1 MKMTRPNNL
10 INEQSPYLL
19 QHAYNPVN
27 WYPWGEEAFNKAKKE
42 DKPIFLSVGYATC
55 HWCHVMEHE
64 SFEDHDVATI
74 LNDNF
79 ISIKVDRE
87 ERPDID
93 SIYMTVTQMM
103 TRRGG
108 WPMTI
113 IMTPDK
119 KPFFAGTYI
128 PKEGRFGMT
137 GLIDL
142 LTQIIEVWKTK
153 RQDVYQTAEQV
164 TVHLEE
170 STISSQAN
178 YDGVELLVRGFDEL
192 DSRYDEVLG
201 GFGSQPKFPSPHN
214 LLFLLR
220 YWNRFKDNVALQM
233 VENTLLKMRLG
244 GIYDHIGFG
253 FHRYSTDRHWLV
265 PHFEKMLYDQAMLV
279 IAYTEAYQITKKDI
293 YKQTA
298 EEILEYVQRD
308 MTSEE
313 GGFYSA
319 EDADSEGEE
328 GKFYIWSHKEIAKIL
343 NKDEAELAVKIF
355 NISSTGN
362 FLDEATQKKSSS
374 NILHLTKPIS
384 EILEDLKMSKEEF
397 NVKFETI
404 RDKLFRNRKERIHPL
419 KDDKILTD
427 WNGLMIA
434 AFSKA
439 SRVFNKDKYL
449 QTAEKATKFIQT
461 HLKQKDDRL
470 LHRYRN
476 GNAGITANL
485 DDYAFMIWGLL
496 ELYETSFNPSYLTEA
511 INQNSIVIKH
521 FWDDKSGGF
530 FFTPDDGEELLVR
543 EKPVYDGSIPSGNS
557 VSMLNLIKIAKLT
570 SKANLEK
577 KADDLMKNF
586 AKQINRIPSAFSF
599 ILTSL
604 DFAIGPSF
612 EIILVTKKEDKEI
625 SKFIEKINEQY
636 IPNKV
641 VILKHEED
649 DTLVKN
655 IEILK
660 DYKMINNQ
668 VTAYVCKDYVCKQ
681 PTNDPELMIEELS
694 KNED

>member
-1 MKMTRPNNL
+1 MTRPNNL

-27 WYPWGEEAFNKAKKE
+27 WYPWGDDAFKKAKEE

-64 SFEDHDVATI
+64 SFEDSDVATS

-93 SIYMTVTQMM
+93 SIYMTITQMM
-103 TRRGG
+103 TGRGG

-113 IMTPDK
+113 IMTSDK

-142 LTQIIEVWKTK
+142 LSQITEIWKTK
-153 RQDVYQTAEQV
+153 RQDVHQTAEQV
-164 TVHLEE
+164 TKHLQESSTLTQTEYNGEE
-170 STISSQAN
+170 LII
-178 YDGVELLVRGFDEL
+178 RGFDEL
-192 DSRYDEVLG
+192 NSKYDEILG

-214 LLFLLR
+214 LLFLMR
-220 YWNRFKDNVALQM
+220 YWKRYNDGVALQM
-233 VENTLLKMRLG
+233 VEKTLQKMRMG
-244 GIYDHIGFG
+244 GIYDHVGFG

-279 IAYTEAYQITKKDI
+279 LAYTEAYQITKKEI
-293 YKQTA
+293 YKETA
-298 EEILEYVQRD
+298 EEILEYVMRD
-308 MTSEE
+308 MTSPE

-328 GKFYIWSHKEIAKIL
+328 GKFYIWSYKEITKIL
-343 NKDEAELAVKIF
+343 SKDELELAARIF
-355 NISSTGN
+355 NILPTGN
-362 FLDEATQKKSSS
+362 FLDEATQQKSTL
-374 NILHLTKPIS
+374 NILHLKRPIKELLEELNIS
-384 EILEDLKMSKEEF
+384 KKEFDVKIEI
-397 NVKFETI
+397 I
-404 RDKLFRNRKERIHPL
+404 REKLFSQRKQRIHPL

-439 SRVFNKDKYL
+439 SRILRNKSYQ
-449 QTAEKATKFIQT
+449 QTAEKAIDFILAKLQ
-461 HLKQKDDRL
+461 QEDGRL

-476 GNAGITANL
+476 EDAAIMANL

-496 ELYETSFNPSYLTEA
+496 ELYETSFNPKYLNEA
-511 INQNSIVIKH
+511 INLNVKLIDH
-521 FWDDKSGGF
+521 FWDNESGGF

-557 VSMLNLIKIAKLT
+557 VAMLNLVKLSKMT
-570 SKANLEK
+570 SEASLEQ
-577 KADDLMKNF
+577 KADDLMKTF

-599 ILTSL
+599 ILSSL
-604 DFAIGPSF
+604 DFALGPSF
-612 EIILVTKKEDKEI
+612 EIIL
-625 SKFIEKINEQY
+625 
-636 IPNKV
+636 
-641 VILKHEED
+641 
-649 DTLVKN
+649 
-655 IEILK
+655 
-660 DYKMINNQ
+660 
-668 VTAYVCKDYVCKQ
+668 
-681 PTNDPELMIEELS
+681 
-694 KNED
+694 

>member
-1 MKMTRPNNL
+1 MTRPNNL

-27 WYPWGEEAFNKAKKE
+27 WYPWGDDAFIKAKKE

-64 SFEDHDVATI
+64 SFEDSDVATS

-93 SIYMTVTQMM
+93 SIYMTITQMM
-103 TRRGG
+103 TGRGG

-113 IMTPDK
+113 IMTSDK

-142 LTQIIEVWKTK
+142 LSQITEIWKTK
-153 RQDVYQTAEQV
+153 RQDVHQTAEQV
-164 TVHLEE
+164 TKHLQESSTLTQTEYNGEE
-170 STISSQAN
+170 LII
-178 YDGVELLVRGFDEL
+178 RGFDEL
-192 DSRYDEVLG
+192 NSKYDEILG

-214 LLFLLR
+214 LLFLMR
-220 YWNRFKDNVALQM
+220 YWKRYNDGVALQM
-233 VENTLLKMRLG
+233 VEKTLQKMRMG
-244 GIYDHIGFG
+244 GIYDHVGFG

-279 IAYTEAYQITKKDI
+279 LAYTEAYQITKKEI
-293 YKQTA
+293 YKETA
-298 EEILEYVQRD
+298 EEILEYVMRD
-308 MTSEE
+308 MTSPE

-328 GKFYIWSHKEIAKIL
+328 GKFYIWSYKEITKIL
-343 NKDEAELAVKIF
+343 SKDELELAARIF
-355 NISSTGN
+355 NILPTGN
-362 FLDEATQKKSSS
+362 FLDEATQQKSTL
-374 NILHLTKPIS
+374 NILHLKRPIEELLEEQNIS
-384 EILEDLKMSKEEF
+384 KKEFDVKIEI
-397 NVKFETI
+397 I
-404 RDKLFRNRKERIHPL
+404 REKLFSQRKQRIHPL

-439 SRVFNKDKYL
+439 SRILRNKSYQ
-449 QTAEKATKFIQT
+449 QTAEKAIDFILAKLQ
-461 HLKQKDDRL
+461 QEDGRL

-476 GNAGITANL
+476 EDAAIMANL

-496 ELYETSFNPSYLTEA
+496 ELYETSFNPKYLNEA
-511 INQNSIVIKH
+511 INLNVKLIDH
-521 FWDDKSGGF
+521 FWDNESGGF

-557 VSMLNLIKIAKLT
+557 VAMLNLVKLSKMT
-570 SKANLEK
+570 SEASLEQ
-577 KADDLMKNF
+577 KADDLMKTF

-599 ILTSL
+599 ILSSL
-604 DFAIGPSF
+604 DFALGPSF
-612 EIILVTKKEDKEI
+612 EIILVAKEDDEEI
-625 SKFIEKINEQY
+625 KKFVEKIDGQY
-636 IPNKV
+636 VPNKV
-641 VILKHEED
+641 VIIKYIED
-649 DTLVKN
+649 DQLIKN

-668 VTAYVCKDYVCKQ
+668 VTAYVCKDFVCKQ
-681 PTNDPELMIEELS
+681 PTNDPEIMIKELS

>member
-1 MKMTRPNNL
+1 MTRPNNL

-27 WYPWGEEAFNKAKKE
+27 WYPWGDDAFIKAKKE

-64 SFEDHDVATI
+64 SFEDSDVATS

-93 SIYMTVTQMM
+93 SIYMTITQMM
-103 TRRGG
+103 TGRGG

-142 LTQIIEVWKTK
+142 LSQITEIWKTK
-153 RQDVYQTAEQV
+153 RQDVHQTAEQV
-164 TVHLEE
+164 TKHLQESSTLTQTEYNGEE
-170 STISSQAN
+170 LII
-178 YDGVELLVRGFDEL
+178 RGFDEL
-192 DSRYDEVLG
+192 NSKYDEILG

-214 LLFLLR
+214 LLFLMR
-220 YWNRFKDNVALQM
+220 YWKRYNDGVALQM
-233 VENTLLKMRLG
+233 VEKTLQKMRMG
-244 GIYDHIGFG
+244 GIYDHVGFG

-279 IAYTEAYQITKKDI
+279 LAYTEAYQITKKEI
-293 YKQTA
+293 YKETA
-298 EEILEYVQRD
+298 EEILEYVMRD
-308 MTSEE
+308 MTSPE

-328 GKFYIWSHKEIAKIL
+328 GKFYIWSYKEITKIL
-343 NKDEAELAVKIF
+343 SKDELELAARIF
-355 NISSTGN
+355 NILPTGN
-362 FLDEATQKKSSS
+362 FLDEATQQKSTL
-374 NILHLTKPIS
+374 NILHLKRPIKELLEELNIS
-384 EILEDLKMSKEEF
+384 KKEFDVKIEI
-397 NVKFETI
+397 I
-404 RDKLFRNRKERIHPL
+404 REKLFSQRKQRIHPL

-439 SRVFNKDKYL
+439 SRILRNKSYQ
-449 QTAEKATKFIQT
+449 QTAEKAIDFILAKLQ
-461 HLKQKDDRL
+461 QEDGRL

-476 GNAGITANL
+476 EDAAIMANL

-496 ELYETSFNPSYLTEA
+496 ELYETSFNPKYLNEA
-511 INQNSIVIKH
+511 INLNVKLIDH
-521 FWDDKSGGF
+521 FWDNESGGF

-557 VSMLNLIKIAKLT
+557 VAMLNLVKLSKMT
-570 SKANLEK
+570 SEASLEQ
-577 KADDLMKNF
+577 KADDLMKTF

-599 ILTSL
+599 ILSSL
-604 DFAIGPSF
+604 DFALGPSF
-612 EIILVTKKEDKEI
+612 EIILVAKEDDEEI
-625 SKFIEKINEQY
+625 KKFVEKIDGQY
-636 IPNKV
+636 VPNKV
-641 VILKHEED
+641 VIIKYIED
-649 DTLVKN
+649 DQLIKN

-668 VTAYVCKDYVCKQ
+668 VTAYVCKDFVCKQ
-681 PTNDPELMIEELS
+681 PTNDPEIMIKELS

>member
-1 MKMTRPNNL
+1 MTRPNNL

-27 WYPWGEEAFNKAKKE
+27 WYPWGDDAFKKAKEE

-64 SFEDHDVATI
+64 SFEDSDVATS

-93 SIYMTVTQMM
+93 SIYMTITQMM
-103 TRRGG
+103 TGRGG

-142 LTQIIEVWKTK
+142 LSQITEIWKTK
-153 RQDVYQTAEQV
+153 RQDVHQTAEQV
-164 TVHLEE
+164 TKHLQESSTLTQTEYNGEE
-170 STISSQAN
+170 LII
-178 YDGVELLVRGFDEL
+178 RGFDEL
-192 DSRYDEVLG
+192 NSKYDEILG

-214 LLFLLR
+214 LLFLMR
-220 YWNRFKDNVALQM
+220 YWKRYNDGVALQM
-233 VENTLLKMRLG
+233 VERTLQKMRMG
-244 GIYDHIGFG
+244 GIYDHVGFG

-279 IAYTEAYQITKKDI
+279 LAYTEAYQITKKEI
-293 YKQTA
+293 YKETA
-298 EEILEYVQRD
+298 EEILEYVMRD
-308 MTSEE
+308 MTSPE

-328 GKFYIWSHKEIAKIL
+328 GKFYIWSYKEITKIL
-343 NKDEAELAVKIF
+343 SKDELELAARIF
-355 NISSTGN
+355 NILPTGN
-362 FLDEATQKKSSS
+362 FLDEATQQKSTL
-374 NILHLTKPIS
+374 NILHLKRPIKELLEELNIS
-384 EILEDLKMSKEEF
+384 KKEFDVKIEI
-397 NVKFETI
+397 I
-404 RDKLFRNRKERIHPL
+404 REKLFSQRKQRIHPL

-439 SRVFNKDKYL
+439 SRILRNKSYQ
-449 QTAEKATKFIQT
+449 QTAEKAIDFILAKLQ
-461 HLKQKDDRL
+461 QEDGRL

-476 GNAGITANL
+476 EDAAIMANL

-496 ELYETSFNPSYLTEA
+496 ELYETSFNPKYLNEA
-511 INQNSIVIKH
+511 INLNVKLIDH
-521 FWDDKSGGF
+521 FWDNESGGF

-557 VSMLNLIKIAKLT
+557 VAMLNLVKLSKMT
-570 SKANLEK
+570 SEASLEQ
-577 KADDLMKNF
+577 KADDLMKTF

-599 ILTSL
+599 ILSSL
-604 DFAIGPSF
+604 DFALGPSF
-612 EIILVTKKEDKEI
+612 EIILVAKEDDEEI
-625 SKFIEKINEQY
+625 KKFVEKIDGQY
-636 IPNKV
+636 VPNKV
-641 VILKHEED
+641 VIIKYIED
-649 DTLVKN
+649 DQLIKN

-668 VTAYVCKDYVCKQ
+668 VTAYVCKDFVCKQ
-681 PTNDPELMIEELS
+681 PTNDPEIMIKELS

>member
-1 MKMTRPNNL
+1 MTRPNNL

-27 WYPWGEEAFNKAKKE
+27 WYPWGDDAFKKAKEE

-64 SFEDHDVATI
+64 SFEDSDVATS

-93 SIYMTVTQMM
+93 SIYMTITQMM
-103 TRRGG
+103 TGRGG

-113 IMTPDK
+113 IMTSDK

-142 LTQIIEVWKTK
+142 LSQITEIWKTK
-153 RQDVYQTAEQV
+153 RQDVHQTAEQV
-164 TVHLEE
+164 TKHLQESSTLTQTEYNGEE
-170 STISSQAN
+170 LII
-178 YDGVELLVRGFDEL
+178 RGFDEL
-192 DSRYDEVLG
+192 NSKYDEILG

-214 LLFLLR
+214 LLFLMR
-220 YWNRFKDNVALQM
+220 YWKRYNDGVALQM
-233 VENTLLKMRLG
+233 VEKTLQKMRMG
-244 GIYDHIGFG
+244 GIYDHVGFG

-279 IAYTEAYQITKKDI
+279 LAYTEAYQITKKEI
-293 YKQTA
+293 YKETA
-298 EEILEYVQRD
+298 EEILEYVMRD
-308 MTSEE
+308 MTSPE

-328 GKFYIWSHKEIAKIL
+328 GKFYIWSYKEITKIL
-343 NKDEAELAVKIF
+343 SKDELELAARIF
-355 NISSTGN
+355 NILPTGN
-362 FLDEATQKKSSS
+362 FLDEATQQKSTL
-374 NILHLTKPIS
+374 NILHLKRPIKELLEELNIS
-384 EILEDLKMSKEEF
+384 KKEFDVKIEI
-397 NVKFETI
+397 I
-404 RDKLFRNRKERIHPL
+404 REKLFSQRKQRIHPL

-439 SRVFNKDKYL
+439 SRILRNKSYQ
-449 QTAEKATKFIQT
+449 QTAEKAIDFILAKLQ
-461 HLKQKDDRL
+461 QEDGRL

-476 GNAGITANL
+476 EDAAIMANL

-496 ELYETSFNPSYLTEA
+496 ELYETSFNPKYLNEA
-511 INQNSIVIKH
+511 INLNVKLIDH
-521 FWDDKSGGF
+521 FWDNESGGF

-557 VSMLNLIKIAKLT
+557 VAMLNLVKLSKMT
-570 SKANLEK
+570 SEASLEQ
-577 KADDLMKNF
+577 KADDLMKTF

-599 ILTSL
+599 ILSSL
-604 DFAIGPSF
+604 DFALGPSF
-612 EIILVTKKEDKEI
+612 EIILVAKEDDEEI
-625 SKFIEKINEQY
+625 KKFVEKIDGQY
-636 IPNKV
+636 VPNKV
-641 VILKHEED
+641 VIIKYIED
-649 DTLVKN
+649 DQLIKN

-668 VTAYVCKDYVCKQ
+668 VTAYVCKDFVCKQ
-681 PTNDPELMIEELS
+681 PTNDPEIMIKELS